1 MTSMIRRYHTGILTG
16 ALASFVFAGVA
27 VAQKVEIKTNQ
38 APNTD
43 FKVFKT
49 YAWLPPV
56 PVVKNVAPDAVTNPT
71 LSEEALMPALV
82 SAVDRELAARGFT
95 KASLETADV
104 QVAYFAALSV
114 GFNQSY
120 LGEHYGYITGWAS
133 PIPIGLAPTTNVN
146 VYQKGTVLVDI
157 VDRAAKKAVW
167 RGTALTRIAED
178 HSVDQ
183 RIERINDAVKRM
195 FEKYPV
201 KPGKKP
207 G

>member
-1 MTSMIRRYHTGILTG
+1 MRRSHTVIVTS
-16 ALASFVFAGVA
+16 ALAGFVLAGVA
-27 VAQKVEIKTNQ
+27 VAQKVDIKTNQ
-38 APNTD
+38 APDVD

-95 KASLETADV
+95 KAPADTADV
-104 QVAYFAALSV
+104 HLVYFAALSV
-114 GFNQSY
+114 GFDQSY

-146 VYQKGTVLVDI
+146 VYEKGTVLVDM

-167 RGTALTRIAED
+167 RGTALTRIAQE
-178 HSVDQ
+178 HSLDK

-201 KPGKKP
+201 KPGKKTGP
-207 G
+207 

>member
-1 MTSMIRRYHTGILTG
+1 MSHRYHAGLLTAALTG
-16 ALASFVFAGVA
+16 FVFVAAA
-27 VAQKVEIKTNQ
+27 VAQKVDIKTNQ

-43 FKVFKT
+43 FKVYKT

-82 SAVDRELAARGFT
+82 AAVDRELAARGLT
-95 KASLETADV
+95 KAAAETADV
-104 QVAYFAALSV
+104 HVAYFAALSV

-133 PIPIGLAPTTNVN
+133 PIPIGLAPTTNVT
-146 VYQKGTVLVDI
+146 VYEKGTVLVDI

-167 RGTALTRIAED
+167 RGTALTRIAQE
-178 HSVDQ
+178 HSVEK
-183 RIERINDAVKRM
+183 RIERITEAARRM

-201 KPGKKP
+201 KPIKKA
-207 G
+207 GS

>member
-1 MTSMIRRYHTGILTG
+1 MGRRHSVIVSI
-16 ALASFVFAGVA
+16 ALAGLTVAGVV
-27 VAQKVEIKTNQ
+27 VAQKVDIKTNQ
-38 APNTD
+38 ALNTD

-82 SAVDRELAARGFT
+82 AAVDRELAARGFT
-95 KASLETADV
+95 KAPAEAADLH
-104 QVAYFAALSV
+104 VAYFAALSV

-146 VYQKGTVLVDI
+146 VYEKGTVLVDL
-157 VDRAAKKAVW
+157 VDRAANKAIW
-167 RGTALTRIAED
+167 RGTALTRIAQEV
-178 HSVDQ
+178 SVDK

-201 KPGKKP
+201 KPGKKS
-207 G
+207 GS